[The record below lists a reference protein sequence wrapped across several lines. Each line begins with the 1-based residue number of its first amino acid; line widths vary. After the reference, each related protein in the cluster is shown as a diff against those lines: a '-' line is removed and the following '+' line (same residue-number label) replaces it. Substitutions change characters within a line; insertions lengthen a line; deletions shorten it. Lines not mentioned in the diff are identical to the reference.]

1 MTFFSCTEDR
11 HASGLD
17 TCATPQALRDSVAAM
32 LSLATDAFPSQTGLR
47 LARLDTPLGTM
58 VAGCDDSRL
67 HLLEFADRRI
77 LPEQVRRLYQAC
89 DGDLGFGRH
98 PLTDQLERQL
108 SEYFDGRRDHFDLP
122 LALHG
127 TAFMREVWAALI
139 ALPAGRTTS
148 YGELASGIGRGPAV
162 RAVARANGANQIS
175 IVIPCHRVTAA
186 DGALTGYGGGLWRKR
201 WLIDHEAK
209 FFPIQGAHA

>member
-1 MTFFSCTEDR
+1 MTFVSCREDR
-11 HASGLD
+11 HASGVD
-17 TCATPQALRDSVAAM
+17 ACATPQALRDSVAAM
-32 LSLATDAFPSQTGLR
+32 LSLATDAFPRQAGLR

-77 LPEQVRRLYQAC
+77 LPEQVRRLYRAC
-89 DGDLGFGRH
+89 DGDLGFGHH
-98 PLTDQLERQL
+98 PLTDRLERQL
-108 SEYFDGRRDHFDLP
+108 SEYFEGRRDRFGLP

-127 TAFMREVWAALI
+127 TLFTRDVWAALI
-139 ALPAGRTTS
+139 TLPAGTTIS
-148 YGELASGIGRGPAV
+148 YGQLAKRMGRSQAV

-175 IVIPCHRVTAA
+175 IVIPCHRVTAT

-209 FFPIQGAHA
+209 FFPIQGAQA